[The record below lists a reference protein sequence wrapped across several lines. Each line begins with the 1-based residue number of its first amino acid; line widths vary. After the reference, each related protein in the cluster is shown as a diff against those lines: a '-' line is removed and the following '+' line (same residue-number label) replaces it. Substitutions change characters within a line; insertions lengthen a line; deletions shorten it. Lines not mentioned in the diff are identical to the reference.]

1 MTSAPL
7 VHYLVVSKNTA
18 FRELTRFILEWQ
30 FDCTIETCDDESAA
44 LKYLKTIEIF
54 PHMII
59 YEYESDAFLVED
71 FIVSVKESHK
81 PVHFLVMAEKIQET
95 ILPHFQHL
103 KHFHL
108 TKKENMLTDVL
119 EISRGAF
126 INVIKMNTNPM
137 CRIHFDTLDTLDGVD
152 KDLYLKLPSG
162 KFVKLFE
169 SGMSEN
175 LDRQKYREKGLEF
188 LWLERSTCQWMI
200 TQIEKQFHIFL
211 SNKGFK
217 FILRGPETSK
227 EEAFDQKI
235 IRVCDELH
243 IDPDF
248 KQEITLIMNKIMD
261 VVQKDIRLTKII
273 QMIRTND
280 PTVSYFAKNLQL
292 TSFIACAL
300 AKKLE
305 WHSKVTLEKLV
316 YASVL
321 HDITL
326 ATKPHLQ
333 MIGSLKELE
342 ASKVSEEEKKLFL
355 NHPKEAAQLVK
366 SNFKFAPS
374 ETDVLVLQHHE
385 LPQGRGFPFAVA
397 AEKLSPLTQLFIMTQ
412 DFVRYVMNEDDPRLE
427 MYFLRAE
434 TRFEQNVF
442 RKYISLLK
450 KFKAGQ

>member
-1 MTSAPL
+1 MTPL

-30 FDCTIETCDDESAA
+30 FDCVIETCADESEA
-44 LKYLKTIEIF
+44 LKYLKTIEVF
-54 PHMII
+54 PHMIL

-71 FIVSVKESHK
+71 FIVYVKESQK
-81 PVHFLVMAEKIQET
+81 PVHFLVMAEKIQDT
-95 ILPHFQHL
+95 ILPHFQNL

-108 TKKENMLTDVL
+108 TKKENMLTDIL

-126 INVIKMNTNPM
+126 INVIKLNTHAM
-137 CRIHFDTLDTLDGVD
+137 CRIHFDTLEAIDGID
-152 KDLYLKLPSG
+152 KDLYIKLPSG

-169 SGMSEN
+169 SGMIEN
-175 LDRQKYREKGLEF
+175 MDRQKYREKGLVF
-188 LWLERSTCQWMI
+188 LWVERSTCQWMV

-211 SNKGFK
+211 ANPSFK
-217 FILRGPETSK
+217 FILRGPESTK

-235 IRVCDELH
+235 IRVCEELH
-243 IDPDF
+243 IDPEF
-248 KQEITLIMNKIMD
+248 KQEITLVMNKIME
-261 VVQKDIRLTKII
+261 VVQKDIKLSKIM
-273 QMIRTND
+273 QMIQSD
-280 PTVSYFAKNLQL
+280 DKSVSYFSKNLQL
-292 TSFIACAL
+292 TSFVSCAL

-305 WHSKVTLEKLV
+305 WHSKTTLEKLV

-333 MIGSLKELE
+333 RLSGLKELE
-342 ASKVSEEEKKLFL
+342 QRKLSEEEKKIYL

-366 SNFKFAPS
+366 NNFKFAPP

-385 LPQGRGFPFAVA
+385 LPQGRGFPVAVA
-397 AEKLSPLTQLFIMTQ
+397 AEKLSPLTQLFIVTQ
-412 DFVRYVMNEDDPRLE
+412 DFVRYVMNEEDPSLD

-442 RKYISLLK
+442 RKYISILK
-450 KFKAGQ
+450 KLKAGQ